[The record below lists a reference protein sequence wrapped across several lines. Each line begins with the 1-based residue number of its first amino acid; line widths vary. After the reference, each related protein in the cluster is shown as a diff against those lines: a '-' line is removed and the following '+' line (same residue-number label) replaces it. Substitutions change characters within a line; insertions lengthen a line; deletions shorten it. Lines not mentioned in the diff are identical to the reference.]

1 MGPRFKASCGE
12 IPVLLV
18 GRSTA
23 ASALRTLLERFAHPV
38 RQVPTWRTAEQAV
51 PGMRV
56 AILFSLPDDLIGC
69 TDRLRAHARELRV
82 VLALSRAD
90 SEIEDLVM
98 LREYL
103 HLTVLGPNLES
114 VHALVHDMLHVT
126 PEPRPIALS

>member
-1 MGPRFKASCGE
+1 MGSGFKASCGE

-18 GRSTA
+18 GRSAA

-38 RQVPTWRTAEQAV
+38 RQVPTWRAAEQAV
-51 PGMRV
+51 SGMRV
-56 AILFSLPDDLIGC
+56 AILFSLPADLIGC
-69 TDRLRAHARELRV
+69 ADRLRAHARELRV
-82 VLALSRAD
+82 ILALSRAD

-114 VHALVHDMLHVT
+114 VHALVHDVLHVT
-126 PEPRPIALS
+126 PEPRPTALS